1 MSKLTKEIHV
11 EDGDRGL
18 VFVVDVTYSVDSD
31 GSVEV
36 HAARPLR
43 GYVVLSIIDQRERIA
58 RGQDKTEEF
67 EFPVPCDAAFRKRFL
82 QDYEADLVNAID
94 EILTDSRECASARV
108 W

>member
-1 MSKLTKEIHV
+1 
-11 EDGDRGL
+11 
-18 VFVVDVTYSVDSD
+18 
-31 GSVEV
+31 V

-43 GYVVLSIIDQRERIA
+43 GYVVLSIIDQRERMA